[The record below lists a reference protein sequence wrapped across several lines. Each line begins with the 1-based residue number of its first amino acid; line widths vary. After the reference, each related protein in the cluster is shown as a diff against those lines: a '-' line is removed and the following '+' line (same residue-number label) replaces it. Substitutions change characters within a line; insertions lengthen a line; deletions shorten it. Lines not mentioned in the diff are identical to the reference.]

1 MRKVCAG
8 LMMSLDG
15 VVETPGEWSGPYF
28 VPEMVAL
35 MNEGIANA
43 DTVLLGR
50 RTYLEFADMWPAQG
64 DGYPMAAFLNNSPKY
79 VASSTLDKVEWSGS
93 KLIESDVIKAIKE
106 LKAQPGKNIQVPGSP
121 RLVRS
126 LLFAGVLDELSL
138 MIFPVV
144 LGGGMRLFDDVTGRM
159 SLELFD
165 SGSYCSGV
173 ASLRYRPAG
182 DQYSSTTL

>member
-8 LMMSLDG
+8 LMVSLDG
-15 VVETPGEWSGPYF
+15 VVERPGEWSSPYF
-28 VPEMVAL
+28 VPEMGEL
-35 MNEGIANA
+35 MGKGLAEA

-50 RTYLEFADMWPAQG
+50 RTYLEFADLWPPQG
-64 DGYPMAAFLNNSPKY
+64 DAHPMAAFLNNSPKY

-93 KLIESDVIKAIKE
+93 RLVAGDVIEAVRE

-126 LLFAGVLDELSL
+126 LLLAGVLDELSL

-144 LGGGMRLFDDVTGRM
+144 LSAGMRLFDDGADRVD
-159 SLELFD
+159 LELFD
-165 SGSYCSGV
+165 SGT
-173 ASLRYRPAG
+173 
-182 DQYSSTTL
+182 YSSG